1 MKQMVAAGFVA
12 VLLGGCAQLADVL
25 GTTVYAPGGWV
36 YGSSEQPIDAEMKE
50 NMPWQFGP
58 SSPKTLAAHSE
69 PIQIA
74 NVAGW
79 GPVKARAEIFASF
92 PQPLQDAPGRNR
104 VVDACRDQA
113 LRAAQ
118 KYGQAQVEA
127 ASLGPEQRLPGG
139 TYRGRVRLRVI
150 YATPNFHEVREG
162 DMECTTD
169 ERGRFVTAKAVYP
182 T

>member
-1 MKQMVAAGFVA
+1 MKQMLA
-12 VLLGGCAQLADVL
+12 VGALSLVLGGCAQLAGVL

-36 YGSSEQPIDAEMKE
+36 YGSSDQPIDAEMKE

-58 SSPKTLAAHSE
+58 SSPKTLAAHDE
-69 PIQIA
+69 PIQTQ

-92 PQPLQDAPGRNR
+92 PQPLQGVPGRNR

-113 LRAAQ
+113 TRAAQ

-127 ASLGPEQRLPGG
+127 VSAAPERRLRSGAYQG
-139 TYRGRVRLRVI
+139 QVRLRVV

-162 DMECTTD
+162 EMECTTD
-169 ERGRFVTAKAVYP
+169 ERGRFLTARALSP